1 LESSK
6 IEFKEGELWQN
17 IYQLLKLDSK
27 RLYILIAIMVFNVAV
42 SIVGPLSFKKALD
55 QIEVTTDLKPFEYE
69 IILYSSIYSFT
80 IFIIFFIRLI
90 QNIMIAKINTNLFH
104 QLRIQ
109 AYDKVMQ
116 NKISFFDNVESGK
129 IVSRLVNDSNELLDT
144 GRRFADFFSQIIILI
159 VLLGVMISFNPILTL
174 GSIVIAPFTIIILL
188 TMRDYQRSRSKN
200 WQKNIAVV
208 NSRFGEIMKSIA
220 ISKSFGREEENA
232 NQFNIINEQTYK
244 ASKERGRAIF
254 IVGPIQ
260 DFLKHISILTL
271 IIFSYY
277 QLKVGIAMI
286 YLFILLQAY
295 FWGPISEISRNYS
308 QFQSSLAALERI
320 LSIMSNE
327 SNREDHSGVVD
338 GSNIE
343 GNIRFN
349 NVSFSYNETTE
360 VLSNIS
366 FNLGVGETLAL
377 VGHTG
382 AGKSTIVSLLIRFYD
397 VNYGEILIDN
407 TNINDF
413 YLPSLRSSIGY
424 VAQNTFIFKGTIRQN
439 LKVARLDASDEEI
452 WNAIDVVQAREFIE
466 NLPGNL
472 NYEIQEEGTNISQGQ
487 RQMISLARVILAD
500 PRIIILD
507 EFTSS
512 LDLYTEA
519 KIQNAISV
527 VLKNRTSIVI
537 AHRLTTI
544 INADKI
550 LVLANGRIIEEGTH
564 HQLITKN
571 GIYSDIFNKY
581 FEFQLKGLTPRVKI

>member
-1 LESSK
+1 MESSK

>member
-1 LESSK
+1 
-6 IEFKEGELWQN
+6 
-17 IYQLLKLDSK
+17 
-27 RLYILIAIMVFNVAV
+27 
-42 SIVGPLSFKKALD
+42 
-55 QIEVTTDLKPFEYE
+55 
-69 IILYSSIYSFT
+69 
-80 IFIIFFIRLI
+80 
-90 QNIMIAKINTNLFH
+90 
-104 QLRIQ
+104 
-109 AYDKVMQ
+109 
-116 NKISFFDNVESGK
+116 
-129 IVSRLVNDSNELLDT
+129 
-144 GRRFADFFSQIIILI
+144 
-159 VLLGVMISFNPILTL
+159 
-174 GSIVIAPFTIIILL
+174 
-188 TMRDYQRSRSKN
+188 
-200 WQKNIAVV
+200 
-208 NSRFGEIMKSIA
+208 
-220 ISKSFGREEENA
+220 
-232 NQFNIINEQTYK
+232 
-244 ASKERGRAIF
+244 
-254 IVGPIQ
+254 
-260 DFLKHISILTL
+260 
-271 IIFSYY
+271 
-277 QLKVGIAMI
+277 
-286 YLFILLQAY
+286 
-295 FWGPISEISRNYS
+295 
-308 QFQSSLAALERI
+308 SLAALERI